1 MKAIKFLTLS
11 ELLLILDDQIQ
22 NYGGLY
28 GIRDIN
34 LLSSAI
40 YMPES
45 GFQGAYLHETVPA
58 MAAAYAFHICQNHPF
73 IDGNKRVALASSLV
87 FLDINGYEL
96 SCEDEILYNII
107 MDVAKGETKKE
118 ELIKFYEKYSNGTE
132 LASI

>member
-1 MKAIKFLTLS
+1 MKNIKFLTLS

-45 GFQGAYLHETVPA
+45 SFQGSYLHETVPA

-96 SCEDEILYNII
+96 NCGDETLYKKI

-118 ELIKFYEKYSNGTE
+118 ELIKFYEKYSNRTA
-132 LASI
+132 LAST